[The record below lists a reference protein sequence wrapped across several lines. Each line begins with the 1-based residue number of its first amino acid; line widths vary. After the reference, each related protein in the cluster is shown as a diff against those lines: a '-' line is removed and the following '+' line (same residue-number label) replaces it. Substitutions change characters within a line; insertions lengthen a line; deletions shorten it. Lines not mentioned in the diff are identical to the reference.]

1 MTRIIDI
8 IEQAENG
15 DSKSISKIR
24 DKGKVRLHGINTA
37 VKKLT
42 QAKE

>member
-15 DSKSISKIR
+15 DIVSFEQTFQETHS
-24 DKGKVRLHGINTA
+24 G
-37 VKKLT
+37 
-42 QAKE
+42 